1 MQSPGPHV
9 AATEPTTRVVDMP
22 SLSFRADIVPSSI
35 NKEERTVDVIWSTG
49 SDVERYEWWSDER
62 YIERLSMKPEHVRLE
77 RLNLGAALLDTHS
90 SWSVSDML
98 GAVVPGSASVSGG
111 KGRAKVRFSRRAE
124 VEGYWQDVLDGIL
137 RFLSVGYRI
146 HQYEETEA
154 RGNKLPVRLATD
166 WEPHEL
172 SMVPIP
178 ADAGAATRGGKKPA
192 DTNRCEIVTRA
203 IAPSTPTKER
213 VMEDQPDPQFLVE
226 QPAPAPVVRQA
237 PVVEEPNDRD
247 RGADQERARIQGIM
261 TACRA
266 ARLPQDFQDKLIKDK
281 HPLVEAQRLVFV
293 EMSQRARED
302 EGPSPVPSG
311 GPRVEM
317 GDDPLVHSRAGIIN
331 AILHRVAPGAFKLEA
346 IGENYR
352 GMTLLDIGR
361 AFLHAKGI
369 RTTGMDRMKLA
380 QVMLY
385 RTGMHTTSDF
395 PSLLEDVAH
404 KTLRAA
410 YAEAPHTWR
419 PLAKQVRSN
428 DFKPARQLQVGD
440 APRLDEILEH
450 GEFTSGT
457 IAEGKE
463 TTQLKTYGKT
473 FAITRQAI
481 INDDLSAFAD
491 IPAAF
496 GRAARNTE
504 SDLAWAQITSNPTMG
519 DNVALFDA
527 ATHKNYTSSGTAISV
542 DSIGVGRA
550 LLRRQ
555 KGLDGETIL
564 NLSAKYLVVPATKET
579 IADKFV
585 STNLLADA
593 AGNINPFSG
602 RLSVIA
608 EPRLDENSELAW
620 YLACAP
626 EDAPVLYYVTL
637 DGNEGPQVSQ
647 QEGFDIDGV
656 KYRCR
661 LDVGFKAADWRAIY
675 KNAGA

>member
-1 MQSPGPHV
+1 MV
-9 AATEPTTRVVDMP
+9 ATEPTTRVVDMP

-35 NKEERTVDVIWSTG
+35 DKEDRTVDVIWSTG
-49 SDVERYEWWSDER
+49 SEVERYEWWSDER
-62 YIERLSMKPEHVRLE
+62 YIEKLSMKPEHIRLE

-111 KGRAKVRFSRRAE
+111 KGRAKVKFSRRDD

-146 HQYEETEA
+146 HQYEESEA
-154 RGNKLPVRLATD
+154 KGNKLPIRLATD

-203 IAPSTPTKER
+203 VAPSEAPKER
-213 VMEDQPDPQFLVE
+213 VMENEQADPQFLVE
-226 QPAPAPVVRQA
+226 DPAPVPAVRQA
-237 PVVEEPNDRD
+237 PVAEEPNDRD
-247 RGADQERARIQGIM
+247 RGAAAERARVQGIM
-261 TACRA
+261 LACRS
-266 ARLPQDFQDKLIKDK
+266 ARLPLEFQDGLIKEGLS
-281 HPLVEAQRLVFV
+281 LVDAQARVFAAMR
-293 EMSQRARED
+293 ERARED

-311 GPRVEM
+311 SPRIEV
-317 GDDPLVHSRAGIIN
+317 GDDPLVHSRAGIVN
-331 AILHRVAPGAFKLEA
+331 AVLNRVAPNAFKLEA
-346 IGENYR
+346 VGQNYR

-380 QVMLY
+380 QMMLY
-385 RTGMHTTSDF
+385 RTGMHSTSDF

-410 YAEAPHTWR
+410 YDEAPHTWR
-419 PLAKQVRSN
+419 PLAKLVQSN

-519 DNVALFDA
+519 DGNSLFDA
-527 ATHKNYTSSGTAISV
+527 TNHKNYTSSGTAIAV

-555 KGLDGETIL
+555 KGIDGETIL
-564 NLSAKYLVVPATKET
+564 NLAAKYLIVPATKET
-579 IADKFV
+579 LADKFV

-608 EPRLDENSELAW
+608 EPRLDEASELSW

-626 EDAPVLYYVTL
+626 ESAPVLYYVVL
-637 DGNEGPQVSQ
+637 AGNEGPQVSQ